1 VFRYL
6 RTILLALILGVSAT
20 ALAQG
25 ASGGGD
31 TPPPRNTISF
41 GVALPPYLSV
51 TYQRDSLVV
60 LDKFEFGAAARLV
73 VDPQTQ
79 GVVSLTPMAVL
90 GWYDAHYNVVLEVQV
105 PKGIVPV
112 IGESQYGL
120 FLTGTVLW

>member
-1 VFRYL
+1 MLSFL
-6 RTILLALILGVSAT
+6 RIMMLALILGVSAT

-25 ASGGGD
+25 DNGKVD
-31 TPPPRNTISF
+31 
-41 GVALPPYLSV
+41 VAPKNSLTVSIAAPPYLAV

-73 VDPQTQ
+73 VDPYTQ
-79 GVVSLTPMAVL
+79 SVVSLTPMAVL
-90 GWYDAHYNVVLEVQV
+90 GWYEQDWNVVLEVQV

-112 IGESQYGL
+112 IGESQYAL